1 MNVVKRKKGKG
12 QFCDTLRNKLYAG
25 VIMSA
30 GVLSVCMS
38 DDATFLVLA
47 TAISLPL
54 FFAKE
59 NWIY

>member
-1 MNVVKRKKGKG
+1 MNVVKRKKRKG
-12 QFCDTLRNKLYAG
+12 RYRETLSNKLYAG

-30 GVLSVCMS
+30 GVLSVYMAN
-38 DDATFLVLA
+38 DATFLVLA